1 MSALIDT
8 LTTAPA
14 GSRELDARVGEALG
28 WKKQSFSAGRWYLP
42 DDVAKAKRS
51 KKAIPPYRAVLLPWF
66 TTDLNATFAE
76 AQRRGWRIMVDSGNT
91 ISGFAKVY
99 KADDDAPEWIAAA
112 TPALAAC
119 AALIAAVEA
128 G

>member
-1 MSALIDT
+1 MSALVDR
-8 LTTAPA
+8 LTVAKKA
-14 GSRELDARVGEALG
+14 SRELDAQIAKKLG
-28 WKKQSFSAGRWYLP
+28 WTYQLDTTDEWKWTDATGKLWNWPCA
-42 DDVAKAKRS
+42 
-51 KKAIPPYRAVLLPWF
+51 F
-66 TTDLNATFAE
+66 TTSLDATFAE
-76 AQRRGWRIMVDSGNT
+76 AQRRGLRLVVDSGNT

>member
-14 GSRELDARVGEALG
+14 GSRELDADVAEAAG
-28 WKKQSFSAGRWYLP
+28 WKKGIHHGSSQYQRQDGRWFFNVP
-42 DDVAKAKRS
+42 A
-51 KKAIPPYRAVLLPWF
+51 F
-66 TTDLNATFAE
+66 TTSLDATFAE
-76 AQRRGWRIMVDSGNT
+76 AQRREWRIMVDSGNT

>member
-14 GSRELDARVGEALG
+14 GSRELDADVAEAAG
-28 WKKQSFSAGRWYLP
+28 WKKGIHHGSSQYQRQDGRWFFNVP
-42 DDVAKAKRS
+42 A
-51 KKAIPPYRAVLLPWF
+51 F
-66 TTDLNATFAE
+66 TTSLDATFAE
-76 AQRRGWRIMVDSGNT
+76 AQRREWHIVAGNGHYEKDT
-91 ISGFAKVY
+91 SVAVVWLSPSKPPYHG
-99 KADDDAPEWIAAA
+99 EGQ